1 MKKQGKEEI
10 SYAIRCRIKSSL
22 KCSWT
27 IERRKAS
34 TWNIQCC
41 WVTIPPTRER
51 YHTSGIVDFELR
63 SAKASLE
70 SLGTE
75 EQATL
80 VDKVGGFACL
90 VLALGHGGSRVKDR
104 KDAEYIP
111 ERDHLRYR
119 NWEAGLKLV
128 RTWAWNPFICR
139 FPPPQGHLSND
150 RGGIQTIQVNDIS

>member
-1 MKKQGKEEI
+1 
-10 SYAIRCRIKSSL
+10 
-22 KCSWT
+22 
-27 IERRKAS
+27 
-34 TWNIQCC
+34 
-41 WVTIPPTRER
+41 
-51 YHTSGIVDFELR
+51 DFELR

-119 NWEAGLKLV
+119 NWEAGLKLHGVIVGRSYLSRFQISAAQGLRV
-128 RTWAWNPFICR
+128 RKIGPGPMEQYSKR
-139 FPPPQGHLSND
+139 LSNSGLH
-150 RGGIQTIQVNDIS
+150 RTRPKE